1 MRNTKAE
8 SSSDRHTE
16 ARVSR
21 RAFVR
26 GVGGVLT
33 APLWPSI
40 AAAQASSGP
49 PAASLPLRTPGLE
62 HLGLT
67 VPDPEAAARFYGKI
81 FNPQLFKEREAPPR
95 FYVTTG
101 ISYLAFGGSTTTPPR
116 IDHYC
121 ALVEDYR
128 GQEMR
133 KALEDQGIAMAAG
146 PGMIPDPDGLRL
158 QLLGVPGGLAGTI
171 VPGGRISQEPPAIHA
186 VGLDHVMLRVADLE
200 KSAAFYRK
208 FFGPEASH
216 TKKPDRVW
224 FQVAKTRLGLEAAG
238 SNPPA
243 IDHFCLTVAGFDRR
257 VLTDRLKGLGADIGA
272 PSDEQLLRFRD
283 PNGIVVELKGL

>member
-1 MRNTKAE
+1 MLA
-8 SSSDRHTE
+8 
-16 ARVSR
+16 
-21 RAFVR
+21 
-26 GVGGVLT
+26 

-40 AAAQASSGP
+40 AAGQA
-49 PAASLPLRTPGLE
+49 PAASPAAQLPLRTPGLE

-101 ISYLAFGGSTTTPPR
+101 IAYLAFGGSTTTPPR

-128 GQEMR
+128 GQDMR

-171 VPGGRISQEPPAIHA
+171 VPGGRISLVPPALHA
-186 VGLDHVMLRVADLE
+186 VGLDHVMLRVSDLD
-200 KSAAFYRK
+200 KSAAFYAK
-208 FFGPEASH
+208 FFGREASR
-216 TKKPDRVW
+216 TKSPARVW
-224 FQVAKTRLGLEAAG
+224 FQVAGTRLGLEAAG
-238 SNPPA
+238 ANPPA
-243 IDHFCLTVAGFDRR
+243 IDHFCLTVVAFERR
-257 VLTDRLKGLGADIGA
+257 TVTDKLRALGADIV
-272 PSDEQLLRFRD
+272 PSTDEQLLRFKD
-283 PNGIVVELKGL
+283 PNGIVVELKGLS

>member
-1 MRNTKAE
+1 MRNRD
-8 SSSDRHTE
+8 SI
-16 ARVSR
+16 VSR
-21 RAFVR
+21 RDFVR
-26 GVGGVLT
+26 GVGTVLATSSVWPPATST
-33 APLWPSI
+33 AFGQSPASQS
-40 AAAQASSGP
+40 AAA
-49 PAASLPLRTPGLE
+49 LPLKTPGLE

-101 ISYLAFGGSTTTPPR
+101 IAYLAFGGSTTTPPR

-133 KALEDQGIAMAAG
+133 KLLEDQGIAMAAG

-171 VPGGRISQEPPAIHA
+171 IPGGRISLDPPAMHA
-186 VGLDHVMLRVADLE
+186 VGLDHVMLRVSDLE
-200 KSAAFYRK
+200 KSAAFYTK
-208 FFGPEASH
+208 FFGRETSRTRTPA
-216 TKKPDRVW
+216 RVW
-224 FQVAKTRLGLEAAG
+224 FQVANTRLGLEAAG

-257 VLTDRLKGLGADIGA
+257 NATDKLKALGAEIA
-272 PSDEQLLRFRD
+272 SSTDEQLLRFRD
-283 PNGIVVELKGL
+283 PNGIVVELKGA